1 MQVRR
6 KAVCLAT
13 RGTKHTSRGTFPV
26 EVRAA
31 TAPDGSA
38 MVLLQIPDGYLLM
51 TGTGAR
57 LVAELLDA
65 AADEVD
71 SAGDFPG
78 PLATS
83 RTPDPHPP
91 RRS

>member
-1 MQVRR
+1 M
-6 KAVCLAT
+6 CLDT
-13 RGTKHTSRGTFPV
+13 RSTKHTSRGTFPV

-51 TGTGAR
+51 TATGAR

-65 AADEVD
+65 AADEVESTVD
-71 SAGDFPG
+71 STKGE
-78 PLATS
+78 
-83 RTPDPHPP
+83 HP
-91 RRS
+91 